1 MSEEPGVSVR
11 QHPSGIAAF
20 AAATRPDISVYWKPG
35 CSNCLR
41 VKEFLEGTGM
51 PFESL
56 NVEADSD
63 ALEEMTAAGLSSVP
77 AVRNGAR
84 IIYGQNLDDVAAH
97 IGIVRSGKKLSNDAL
112 LDRWNPLLTTTIRI
126 LEKFSDADLQADVIP
141 ARKRSVL
148 RLAVHVFQIVIAFR
162 MQVEE
167 GLIENKPVEG
177 YVDPAIRTRE
187 DVLAFANKVNAE
199 LETWLATGGRAAI
212 PARMATFYGEQDSS
226 QVVERAVWHC
236 AQHVRQLDIIAAGR
250 LGAELEVPP
259 ELYEGLPLPKRLWV

>member
-1 MSEEPGVSVR
+1 MMSVAHTIE
-11 QHPSGIAAF
+11 QHRSANSAEAP
-20 AAATRPDISVYWKPG
+20 ATRPDISIYWKPG

-63 ALEEMTAAGLSSVP
+63 ALEELMAAGLRSVP
-77 AVRNGAR
+77 AVRNGDR
-84 IIYGQNLDDVAAH
+84 VIYGQNLDDVAAH
-97 IGIVRSGKKLSNDAL
+97 IGIIRTGKKLSNDAL
-112 LDRWNPLLTTTIRI
+112 LDRWNPLLTKAIQI
-126 LEKFSDADLQADVIP
+126 LEKFSDADLQANVIP
-141 ARKRSVL
+141 ARMRSVQ
-148 RLAVHVFQIVIAFR
+148 RLAIHVFQIVIAFR
-162 MQVEE
+162 MEVEE
-167 GLIENKPVEG
+167 GITENKPIEG

-187 DVLAFANKVNAE
+187 DVLAFAKGVNAN
-199 LETWLATGGRAAI
+199 LETWLATGGRPAI

-250 LGAELEVPP
+250 LGAELEVPQ